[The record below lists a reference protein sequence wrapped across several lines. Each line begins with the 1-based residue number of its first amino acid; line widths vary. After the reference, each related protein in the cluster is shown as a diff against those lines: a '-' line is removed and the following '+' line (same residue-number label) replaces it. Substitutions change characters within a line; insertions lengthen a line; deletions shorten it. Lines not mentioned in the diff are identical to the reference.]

1 MSKQWFIVT
10 LQNYKKEGFSLL
22 FGAFLIVLLFFITA
36 YGNQMEAMEFFQL
49 VFALKYKTPA
59 FVGLYIGL
67 VTLLVIIPVRYIEFF
82 QINQYKEFVLRIN
95 DKKKCNAMIAR
106 YVLFLVLAEFL
117 AVWVCMGVMSLF
129 LPKNGTDIL
138 PILTIFMVYVL
149 LTYGIAI
156 GYYYLKG
163 DNMT

>member
-117 AVWVCMGVMSLF
+117 AVWVCMGMMSLF
-129 LPKNGTDIL
+129 LPKSETGIL
-138 PILTIFMVYVL
+138 AGLPLLAGYAL

>member
-10 LQNYKKEGFSLL
+10 LQNYKKEGVSLL
-22 FGAFLIVLLFFITA
+22 LGAFLIVLLFFITA
-36 YGNQMEAMEFFQL
+36 YGNQMDTMEFFQL

-67 VTLLVIIPVRYIEFF
+67 MILLAVIPVRYLEFF

-117 AVWVCMGVMSLF
+117 AVFLCMGMMSLF
-129 LPKNGTDIL
+129 LPKSGSGIL
-138 PILTIFMVYVL
+138 PILTIFIIYVL
-149 LTYGIAI
+149 LIYSTTI

-163 DNMT
+163 NNMT